1 MARAKGR
8 HWVALWLVAFLVT
21 TWLVYA
27 RQTAAIRAARELG
40 DLRGRR
46 ANLDG
51 HRADLERRIR
61 AAESRGVLVG
71 LALLVG
77 RAVQVQI
84 LHGRRWAEEAQAQR
98 TERIVLQAR
107 RGTLYD
113 RHGTPLAVTQ
123 ETYHV
128 GIAPNEVR
136 DPTADGALI
145 SRRLGLTARAW
156 QLALR
161 RRYAYFA
168 GPYSAL
174 EVQPLRGVRGVHLEP
189 VLNRFY
195 PDPAVAR
202 ATIGRLG
209 DDGLGASG
217 LERTL
222 DSLLAGRAGAAVVL
236 KDRAGREYESPA
248 RVIAPPVPG
257 LDVVLTL
264 DAELQEIAQRAL
276 DDALRR
282 MDADG
287 GDVVMLDPGT
297 GDVLALAS
305 RQRDGSARPSAFT
318 DTFEPGSLAKIFA
331 AAALLSL
338 RRVSP
343 TDRVSGEGGK
353 WRVLGRTITDD
364 DPQPSLT
371 MADAIRASSNIAIA
385 KFAARLSPEEQY
397 ATLRDF
403 GFGAL
408 TGIEFP
414 AEATGRLRPPSE
426 WTRPSA
432 ASLAMGYELSVTPI
446 QVAMAYG
453 ALANDGLL
461 LQPTLIREVR
471 SAGGGVRYRHRPEP
485 VRRVVSREVAA
496 ALRSMLR
503 GVVERGTG
511 TEAALTNFP
520 VAAKTGTA
528 RRVVNGRYAAGEYT
542 ASFAA
547 LFPADQ
553 PQLVLVVK
561 IDNPHKGSYFAAQ
574 TAAPVTRSMLEQA
587 LAARTVALDR
597 ARLAT
602 AAPRA
607 AAAPLEDDGGVV
619 PYVVPWPYH
628 PDSAGG
634 AGGGLRRAVPD
645 VAGLEMRTAVRALHR
660 RGFHV
665 ALRGWGAAEHT
676 WPAAGDSAAVGAT
689 VTLFAVRPLPA
700 AATAPAE
707 PRRNRPR

>member
-1 MARAKGR
+1 MARPA
-8 HWVALWLVAFLVT
+8 V
-21 TWLVYA
+21 
-27 RQTAAIRAARELG
+27 
-40 DLRGRR
+40 
-46 ANLDG
+46 
-51 HRADLERRIR
+51 RIQVV
-61 AAESRGVLVG
+61 EFGVLVG

-128 GIAPNEVR
+128 GIAPNELR
-136 DPTADGALI
+136 DPPADGAPI
-145 SRRLGLTARAW
+145 SRGLGLAARAW

-174 EVQPLRGVRGVHLEP
+174 EVQPLRSVRGVHLEP

-248 RVIAPPVPG
+248 RVIAPPVPV

-264 DAELQEIAQRAL
+264 DAELQVIAQRAL

-331 AAALLSL
+331 VAALLSL

-343 TDRVSGEGGK
+343 MDRVSGEGGK

-371 MADAIRASSNIAIA
+371 MADAIRVSSNIAIA
-385 KFAARLSPEEQY
+385 KFAARLTPEEQY
-397 ATLRDF
+397 AMLRDF

-432 ASLAMGYELSVTPI
+432 ARDRKSTRLNSSHLVISYAVFCLKKKKKQNENSRQT
-446 QVAMAYG
+446 Q
-453 ALANDGLL
+453 
-461 LQPTLIREVR
+461 RE
-471 SAGGGVRYRHRPEP
+471 GNRHAAHLRPN
-485 VRRVVSREVAA
+485 S
-496 ALRSMLR
+496 
-503 GVVERGTG
+503 
-511 TEAALTNFP
+511 
-520 VAAKTGTA
+520 
-528 RRVVNGRYAAGEYT
+528 
-542 ASFAA
+542 
-547 LFPADQ
+547 
-553 PQLVLVVK
+553 PQLLS
-561 IDNPHKGSYFAAQ
+561 G
-574 TAAPVTRSMLEQA
+574 
-587 LAARTVALDR
+587 
-597 ARLAT
+597 
-602 AAPRA
+602 PR
-607 AAAPLEDDGGVV
+607 
-619 PYVVPWPYH
+619 H
-628 PDSAGG
+628 
-634 AGGGLRRAVPD
+634 
-645 VAGLEMRTAVRALHR
+645 
-660 RGFHV
+660 
-665 ALRGWGAAEHT
+665 
-676 WPAAGDSAAVGAT
+676 
-689 VTLFAVRPLPA
+689 
-700 AATAPAE
+700 
-707 PRRNRPR
+707 